1 MKNLQKYREQ
11 IRQIQVDPDSVNDS
25 GFPFEVPALIRVGTT
40 VTAFHKKSKIL
51 HRGTVLLRNS
61 RSNHYLIQFERKE
74 LGCEY
79 CPDIEVACHGV
90 PEIIKPS
97 VKLSLDGANI
107 GIIRDH
113 YTKPGV
119 LPYGTTYGL
128 ITGMSIKIILSEFV
142 TDQSFSSFYPHCITC
157 LLLWQFFERKS
168 LYKRDCFFTR

>member
-1 MKNLQKYREQ
+1 MQKLQKYREQ
-11 IRQIQVDPDSVNDS
+11 VRQIQVDPDIVNDS
-25 GFPFEVPALIRVGTT
+25 GFPFEVPALIRVGST

-61 RSNHYLIQFERKE
+61 QSNQYLIQFERKE

-97 VKLSLDGANI
+97 LNLSLDGTNI
-107 GIIRDH
+107 GINRDH
-113 YTKPGV
+113 NTKPGV

-128 ITGMSIKIILSEFV
+128 IAGMSKKTVLSYFV
-142 TDQSFSSFYPHCITC
+142 INTSVLSFYS
-157 LLLWQFFERKS
+157 QFF
-168 LYKRDCFFTR
+168 YC